1 MEPIPDT
8 TKLEYRGLFLKPVE
22 ITAIRAGDKTP
33 FTQITL
39 GSGQIAKMN
48 NGRDLPYILE
58 QTPSVVVSS
67 DAGNGFGYT
76 GISIRGTDASRIN
89 MTLNGLP
96 YNDAESQAIYFV
108 DLPDFAS
115 STSSVQIQRG
125 VGTSSNGAGA
135 FGASMNFSTNE
146 FQPNRLRGIQQQ
158 FWFIQFLEKYPES
171 GIGFNWWSF
180 YRGYASVAYQQRRIS
195 LTGPPAI

>member
-1 MEPIPDT
+1 MKSLNLFWVIALITVRLYGQSSAGKDSSHLEPVPDT
-8 TKLEYRGLFLKPVE
+8 TRIEYRGLFLKPVE

-33 FTQITL
+33 FTQVTL
-39 GSGQIAKMN
+39 GAGQIAKMN

-58 QTPSVVVSS
+58 QTPSVVASS

-108 DLPDFAS
+108 DL
-115 STSSVQIQRG
+115 
-125 VGTSSNGAGA
+125 
-135 FGASMNFSTNE
+135 
-146 FQPNRLRGIQQQ
+146 
-158 FWFIQFLEKYPES
+158 
-171 GIGFNWWSF
+171 
-180 YRGYASVAYQQRRIS
+180 
-195 LTGPPAI
+195 